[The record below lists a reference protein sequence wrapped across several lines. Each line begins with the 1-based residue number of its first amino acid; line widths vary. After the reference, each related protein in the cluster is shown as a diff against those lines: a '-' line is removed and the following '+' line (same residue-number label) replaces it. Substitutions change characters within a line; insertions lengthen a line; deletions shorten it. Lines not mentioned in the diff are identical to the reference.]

1 MKSRY
6 SLKKVLPVLFGFW
19 IMGFVD
25 VIGISVSYAKEQF
38 GWSEI
43 RAGFLPFM
51 VFFWFLVLSVPVAS
65 LMNRFGR
72 KNVVLLSML
81 FTFVGMVLPYFLF
94 NEWTCYHAFALLGI
108 GNTILQ
114 VSLNPLLQNVVSGK
128 MLTSSL
134 TVGQLVKALSA
145 FVGPLLAGYCSY
157 YWGGWEMM
165 FLIYAVITL
174 LSTVWLY
181 FVPISREETIDGGSS
196 IGATFGLL
204 KDCRILVLFLG
215 IICVVGLDVG
225 MNTVI
230 PKLLIE
236 RIGVGIEEAG
246 YSTSAYFAARTLGAF
261 LGVFILA
268 KVSEKLYFTSNM
280 LIALLALVGLILADS
295 YIGILIFV
303 CIIAFCAA
311 GIFSV
316 IYSLAMKTMPHK
328 SNEISG
334 LMITGVS
341 GGAMVP
347 LLMGVA
353 TDVCG
358 TQIGSL
364 LVLGVCIVYLL
375 FCSFTVKI
383 LRNVNE

>member
-1 MKSRY
+1 MKNEY
-6 SLKKVLPVLFGFW
+6 SLKSALPVLFGFW

-38 GWSEI
+38 GWSETQ
-43 RAGFLPFM
+43 AGFLPFM
-51 VFFWFLVLSVPVAS
+51 VFFWFLILSVPVAS
-65 LMNRFGR
+65 LMNRLGR
-72 KNVVLLSML
+72 KNTVLLSML
-81 FTFVGMVLPYFLF
+81 FTFVGMALPYFLF
-94 NEWTCYHAFALLGI
+94 NEWTCYFAFALLGI
-108 GNTILQ
+108 GNAILQ

-134 TVGQLVKALSA
+134 TAGQLIKALAA
-145 FVGPLLAGYCSY
+145 FVGPLLAAYSSFHL
-157 YWGGWEMM
+157 GGWEMM

-174 LSTVWLY
+174 LSTAWLH
-181 FVPISREETIDGGSS
+181 FVPVSREETVDAGSS
-196 IGATFGLL
+196 MGATFGLL
-204 KDCRILVLFLG
+204 KDSRILVLFLG

-230 PKLLIE
+230 PKLLID
-236 RIGVGIEEAG
+236 RIGVGVEEAG
-246 YSTSAYFAARTLGAF
+246 YGTSVYFAARTLGAF

-295 YIGILIFV
+295 YTGILIFV

-316 IYSLAMKTMPHK
+316 IYSLAMKTMPHRA
-328 SNEISG
+328 NEISG

-341 GGAMVP
+341 GGAVVP
-347 LLMGVA
+347 MLMGVA
-353 TDVCG
+353 TDACG
-358 TQIGSL
+358 SQVGSL
-364 LVLGVCIVYLL
+364 LVLGVCIAYLL
-375 FCSFTVKI
+375 LCSFTVKTPQH
-383 LRNVNE
+383 VNE